1 MRRLIAILLTGCLAF
16 QTWTAAA
23 VPASAGSRKEK
34 NAVESS
40 ENSNRESVS
49 QTESGLEVEIRSS
62 RLFPFQ
68 GKATVQIRGGE
79 VEESKELQFS
89 GSDSTSE
96 SQRFDVPQGDY
107 TVTIKS
113 DKFADYKQKVQVSK
127 GWVSK
132 IQVWAARYENG
143 RGASP
148 GWIRQGDINGD
159 GVIDQKDT
167 ELMLSAVREDPKKND
182 TDLNMDG
189 NTDLVDLQNLVQ
201 GIDEKQESNIEKLA
215 LLRKVQTVGGTT
227 VEGSM
232 EAFLSRSEGIVLK
245 PSNAGAA
252 ISADNPVA
260 LEFTLAED
268 GAQDTEDIPKIQGI
282 AIHAPMKAEE
292 GEDVSSEI
300 VDGEAQVVA
309 VDEKGNEQELTLP
322 LASESKQSMSLRAYS
337 ADPKVH
343 VDADGS
349 LILDFGTQIA
359 VKRVTIKITGTK
371 KTEPLV
377 NLAKVEF
384 VNNMEDRIAPPNLD
398 IPTLN
403 APVSENKALTVS
415 WDAQT
420 NITGYEVYVSGPVK
434 GQAENETQIIRVSGT
449 VHTISGINDKELI
462 NFEKYKIKVRSVN
475 GDWKSPWSNEQTG
488 IPKPQKLPAP
498 PDYVKAEGGYR
509 SISVSWK
516 DMEDAAGYMVYYK
529 KSTDTEFVPVV
540 KDFQPVQ
547 AGTGKLED
555 ARYVISGLEDNV
567 EYSVYVISW
576 NELGWGKASLVSS
589 AVTKDDSPPQLPTY
603 KLLNTSKGEGV
614 LSDHIVNATIG
625 GSGGAKMV
633 SSPLDT
639 SAGSALGLVDNNF
652 GSYWIKSDWD
662 DGVAYPSLGKGMIIT
677 LDDDYPMN
685 YITFAAADQKTSVDV
700 VRIGYW
706 NKENPDKEQI
716 VNARLIQKKDEN
728 NNPYYIVKFDG
739 AITANKIHMCL
750 GRSWGGSGDLMVGE
764 IHFHKYDSLEDD
776 IMKLYEDEM
785 HTTLRKDVTEAVI
798 AALEERLNRIDE
810 ESGEK
815 HPLFQELTLE
825 IKTAREILNSKLDPS
840 LRVENR
846 ITGQKDKHLGF
857 GGLNPWQPLGK
868 AAYAGETLLVYVG
881 HNTKRTGDSTNLQ
894 LIVTQHHAEAD
905 SLAKGINLKIGRNE
919 ITVPQLTSNTFER
932 GGQLYIAYT
941 GNNSSDQYAVRIS
954 GGSSIP
960 VLSVYGKTGSERT
973 EAISAY
979 VKQLESYVNTI
990 QPGHDEKHTGTK
1002 NVDYD
1007 YDVTNCI
1014 LNATDIMMKD
1024 MMYSVPATQVWAAIK
1039 NAEDKTEKLDNSL
1052 KAMEDTM
1059 TLFYQHKGLSD
1070 DAGTKR
1076 GNNALPAQHLNIRY
1090 MRMFAGAFMY
1100 AAGNHIGVE
1109 WGSTTLAGGPND
1121 WSGFGWGVAH
1131 EIGHNINQG
1140 TYAVAEI
1147 TNNYFAQL
1155 LTKTPGKT
1163 RFQYPK
1169 VYEKVTSGTIG
1180 RSSNVSTQLALYWQL
1195 HLAFDNQ
1202 TDDRH
1207 IFDDYEEQF
1216 NNLFFARVDTYSRNP
1231 DKAPQSGLSLKGG
1244 TDQNLM
1250 RLACAAANKNILQ
1263 FFQRCGMVPDEETK
1277 AYAQKYGEAETKALY
1292 YVNDDARDYRA
1303 AHTGEEGTILNQDVV
1318 TAAVAAKSNQVEV
1331 TIATEQNKDLILG
1344 YEILRSMT
1352 SNGKKETKVVGFQPI
1367 DTAQNTV
1374 YVDSI
1379 SSINNRVMEYEV
1391 RAVDKYLNYSN
1402 SAQAGSVKIQTD
1414 GVLDKTEWTVETTMT
1429 SEDDVA
1435 IDSDIEDP
1443 DSGYHAEDPGS
1454 IGEKKVHSIDRILD
1468 QDRTE
1473 AGTYHGISE
1482 GNAVITIDMHK
1493 TEQVTA
1499 LKYQGDAL
1507 TGMTIEVSPDGSA
1520 WTVVKE
1526 GYTGLFGTGE
1536 QTVWFDSVKEDLRDS
1551 WIGTYDARY
1560 VKMTIPQSGE
1570 IAIQEIEI
1578 CGPSGDNLEFMEAE
1592 ENTPAVGV
1600 LTADYKYGSQDSDVI
1615 KKGSLIFTGTYKG
1628 NPAYNVVVLYDTE
1641 GNVIG
1646 AKEDAVQAGQ
1656 VIFADVPEQ
1665 GNLGETSN
1673 GTWVYYVEPGQS
1685 DAASLQKIKGVRGE
1699 LYRVDDALTLEGE
1712 RIVSDTQIIQLPDSL
1727 PDITLTGSKYG
1738 S

>member
-16 QTWTAAA
+16 QTWAAAA
-23 VPASAGSRKEK
+23 VPTSAGSKTGK
-34 NAVESS
+34 TAIESS
-40 ENSNRESVS
+40 ESSNRESVS

-68 GKATVQIRGGE
+68 GKAAVQIRGGE
-79 VEESKELQFS
+79 VEESKELNFS
-89 GSDSTSE
+89 GSDAASE
-96 SQRFDVPQGDY
+96 TLRFDVPQGDY
-107 TVTIKS
+107 TVTVKS
-113 DKFADYKQKVQVSK
+113 DKFADYKQEVQVSR

-132 IQVWAARYENG
+132 IQIWAARYENG

-167 ELMLSAVREDPKKND
+167 ELMLSAVREDPKKSD
-182 TDLNMDG
+182 TDLNQDG
-189 NTDLVDLQNLVQ
+189 STDLVDLQNLVQ

-215 LLRKVQTVGGTT
+215 LLRKVQTVGGTS

-232 EAFLSRSEGIVLK
+232 DAFLSRSEGIVLK
-245 PSNAGAA
+245 PSDASAA
-252 ISADNPVA
+252 ISASNPVA

-268 GAQDTEDIPKIQGI
+268 EAQDTADIPKIQGI

-322 LASESKQSMSLRAYS
+322 LASESKQSKSLRAYS

-343 VDADGS
+343 MDADGS

-359 VKRVTIKITGTK
+359 VKRVTIKITGTR

-384 VNNMEDRIAPPNLD
+384 VNNMEDRIAPPQLD

-403 APVSENKALTVS
+403 TPVSEDKALTVS
-415 WDAQT
+415 WSAQT

-434 GQAENETQIIRVSGT
+434 GQKENETQIVRVSDT
-449 VHTISGINDKELI
+449 VHTISGINDKNLI
-462 NFEKYKIKVRSVN
+462 NYETYKIKVRSVN
-475 GDWKSPWSNEQTG
+475 GDWKSPWSNEQMG
-488 IPKPQKLPAP
+488 IPKPQKLPDP

-516 DMEDAAGYMVYYK
+516 DMDDADGYMVYYK
-529 KSTDTEFVPVV
+529 KSTDTEFKPVV
-540 KDFQPVQ
+540 EDFQPVQ
-547 AGTGKLED
+547 AGTGKLKD
-555 ARYVISGLEDNV
+555 AHYVISGLEDNV

-576 NELGWGKASLVSS
+576 NDLGWGKASLVSS
-589 AVTKDDSPPQLPTY
+589 AVTKVDALPQLPTY

-614 LSDHIVNATIG
+614 LSDHVVNATIG

-633 SSPLDT
+633 GSPLDT
-639 SAGSALGLVDNNF
+639 SAGSALGLVDNNY
-652 GSYWIKSDWD
+652 GSYWVKSDWD
-662 DGVAYPSLGKGMIIT
+662 DGVAYPSISKGMIIT

-685 YITFAAADQKTSVDV
+685 YMTFAAVDEKTSMDV

-716 VNARLIQKKDEN
+716 VNARLIQKKDDN

-750 GRSWGGSGDLMVGE
+750 GRNWGGSGDLMVGE

-776 IMKLYEDEM
+776 IMRLYEDEM
-785 HTTLRKDVTEAVI
+785 HTTLRKDVTEATI
-798 AALEERLNRIDE
+798 AALEERLNMIDA

-840 LRVENR
+840 LEVDNR
-846 ITGQKDKHLGF
+846 ITAQKDKHLGF
-857 GGLNPWQPLGK
+857 SGLNPWQPLGK
-868 AAYAGETLLVYVG
+868 TAYAGETLLVYVG

-894 LIVTQHHAEAD
+894 LIVTQHHAEAN
-905 SLAKGINLKIGRNE
+905 SVAKGINLKVGRNE

-979 VKQLESYVNTI
+979 VEQLESYVSTI
-990 QPGHDEKHTGTK
+990 QSGHEDKHTGTK

-1007 YDVTNCI
+1007 YDVKNCI

-1024 MMYSVPATQVWAAIK
+1024 MMYSVPATQVWEAIK
-1039 NAEDKTEKLDNSL
+1039 NAEDKTEKLNNAL

-1070 DAGTKR
+1070 DAGTGR

-1100 AAGNHIGVE
+1100 ASGNHIGVE

-1121 WSGFGWGVAH
+1121 WSGFGWGIAH

-1163 RFQYPK
+1163 RFQYEN

-1195 HLAFDNQ
+1195 HLAFDDH

-1231 DKAPQSGLSLKGG
+1231 EKAPQSGLSLKGG

-1250 RLACAAANKNILQ
+1250 RLACAAANKNILP
-1263 FFQRCGMVPDEETK
+1263 FFQRWGMVPDEDTK
-1277 AYAQKYGEAETKALY
+1277 AYAQKYGEAESKALY
-1292 YVNDDARDYRA
+1292 YVNDAARDYRA
-1303 AHTGEEGTILNQDVV
+1303 AHSGEEGTILNQDVV
-1318 TAAVAAKSNQVEV
+1318 TAAVEAESNQVKV

-1352 SNGKKETKVVGFQPI
+1352 SDGKKETKVVGFQPI
-1367 DTAQNTV
+1367 DTAQSTV

-1402 SAQAGSVKIQTD
+1402 PAQAGSVKIQTD
-1414 GVLDKTEWTVETTMT
+1414 GVLDKKAWTVETTMT

-1435 IDSDIEDP
+1435 VVPDAEDP
-1443 DSGYHAEDPGS
+1443 DSGYHTENPGS

-1473 AGTYHGISE
+1473 SGTYHGKSE

-1499 LKYQGDAL
+1499 LKYLGDAL
-1507 TGMTIEVSPDGSA
+1507 TGMTIEVSQDGTA
-1520 WTVVKE
+1520 WTAVKE
-1526 GYTGLFGTGE
+1526 GYTGLSGTGE
-1536 QTVWFDSVKEDLRDS
+1536 QTVWFDSVKESLRDS

-1560 VKMTIPQSGE
+1560 VRMTIPQSGE

-1578 CGPSGDNLEFMEAE
+1578 CGPSGDNLEFMKAGED
-1592 ENTPAVGV
+1592 TPAVGV

-1673 GTWVYYVEPGQS
+1673 GTWVYYVEPGQW
-1685 DAASLQKIKGVRGE
+1685 DAESLQKIKGVRGE

-1727 PDITLTGSKYG
+1727 PDITLTGSK
-1738 S
+1738 